1 MARPSELSPINLPMI
16 HKSKLKAEM
25 LSALDGPI
33 ITGGRGAVAIRCD
46 HEFTNFCDK
55 VLPAVKARAIKVAQA
70 HNPRNWHYVE
80 NDGVTA
86 ADLNSWVAAGD
97 VEVMNHSASHR
108 GADTEEA
115 LFDQIVTGL
124 AEIEAELPA
133 AAGQVWGF
141 APPGVSSGDY
151 GGFKDGRTL
160 AGWRTYAGRTILAHH
175 AVGTGYLAGTS
186 RRVLDG
192 KIRDGL
198 GHITID
204 RRALADLQAAVD
216 EAAASGHGLQLML
229 HPSQLNVAGK
239 LTEEDFIALLDYI
252 VTKRDAGEL
261 VTLSPYELLVA
272 DSSGG
277 NVIGLNRE
285 AASARLDDNLIV

>member
-1 MARPSELSPINLPMI
+1 MPTIFSNANN
-16 HKSKLKAEM
+16 SKLKAKM
-25 LSALDGPI
+25 YDALGGPI
-33 ITGGRGAVAIRCD
+33 ITGGLGAVAIRCD
-46 HEFTNFCDK
+46 HGFANFRDK
-55 VLPAVKARAIKVAQA
+55 VLPVVRARGVKVAQA
-70 HNPRNWHYVE
+70 YNPRNWHYVE

-133 AAGQVWGF
+133 AVGQVWGF

-192 KIRDGL
+192 QIRDGL

-204 RRALADLQAAVD
+204 RCSLAYLQAAVD

-229 HPSQLNVAGK
+229 HPSQLNMAGK
-239 LTEEDFIALLDYI
+239 LAEEDFVALLDYI
-252 VTKRDAGEL
+252 VAKRDAGEL

-272 DSSGG
+272 DSTGG
-277 NVIGLNRE
+277 NVSDLNRH
-285 AASARLDDNLIV
+285 AGLPRRQSSMITP

>member
-1 MARPSELSPINLPMI
+1 MPTILSNANN
-16 HKSKLKAEM
+16 SKLKAKM
-25 LSALDGPI
+25 RDALGGPI
-33 ITGGRGAVAIRCD
+33 ITGGLGAVAIRCD
-46 HEFTNFCDK
+46 HGFTNFRDK
-55 VLPAVKARAIKVAQA
+55 VLPAVRARGVKVAQA
-70 HNPRNWHYVE
+70 YNPRNWHYVE

-133 AAGQVWGF
+133 AVGQVWGF

-192 KIRDGL
+192 QIRDGL

-204 RRALADLQAAVD
+204 RCSLAYLQAAVD

-229 HPSQLNVAGK
+229 HPSQLNIAGK
-239 LTEEDFIALLDYI
+239 LAEEDFVALLDYI
-252 VTKRDAGEL
+252 VAKRDAGEF

-277 NVIGLNRE
+277 NVSDLNRH
-285 AASARLDDNLIV
+285 AAPAKLYDNFMA